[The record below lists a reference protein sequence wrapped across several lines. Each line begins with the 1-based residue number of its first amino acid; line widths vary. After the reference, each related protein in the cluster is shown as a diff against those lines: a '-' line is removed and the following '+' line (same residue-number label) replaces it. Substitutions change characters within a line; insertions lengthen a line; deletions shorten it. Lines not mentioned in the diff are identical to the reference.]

1 MSSDLYFINSY
12 KRNKHQALRLKRN
25 LVKLG
30 IKSKNIKIVY
40 GYDLKYPETYQHKH
54 PNLKKSKLVFHNFF
68 DFIFPKMVK
77 SGQNCYY
84 LEDHTVV
91 YDNPEKYPK
100 KKKMVWLGFM
110 KRLSDYIVGAHLV
123 FLHKDLIKEMNDEKD
138 SYRPSYID
146 RLFKKIGEEKGYL
159 QIDKSITQIV
169 EHYSLAL
176 KKTRKNPRNKHFI
189 FYGVKTKKNKK

>member
-1 MSSDLYFINSY
+1 MSGDLYFINSY
-12 KRNKHQALRLKRN
+12 KRNKSQALRLKRN
-25 LVKLG
+25 LIEEG

-40 GYDLKYPETYQHKH
+40 GYDLKKPKTYIDKYPKMDKT
-54 PNLKKSKLVFHNFF
+54 KLVFHNFF
-68 DFIFPKMVK
+68 DFILPKMVK
-77 SGQNCYY
+77 SGRNCYY

-91 YDNPEKYPK
+91 YDNPEKYK
-100 KKKMVWLGFM
+100 KRNKMVWLGFM

-123 FLHKDLIKEMNDEKD
+123 FLHKDLIKEMNEEKD
-138 SYRPSYID
+138 TYRPSYID
-146 RLFKKIGEEKGYL
+146 RLFKTIGEKKGYL

-189 FYGVKTKKNKK
+189 FYGKNKTKKL